1 MVSQPYLLALALG
14 TALTLPAFAQENADA
29 PEPIAPETL
38 TVKEAIDP
46 GPNIFSNAQSWDG
59 ASQIQVWSA
68 EDLTYK
74 GNMTA
79 GLMGQMLISPDGTT
93 AYGQSTYMTRITHGD
108 IEHVLEIY
116 DVATLS
122 ITSEIALPA
131 KAAMVAAYTPYL
143 AMSADGKLVYVQ
155 NATPATSVTV
165 VDVEAGEVIQEVPT
179 PGCFGIYP
187 TLQGYGFSTA
197 CGDGTFASFALG
209 ADGAEATRSV
219 SEVVFDP
226 DENPIFIPGKRIGEA
241 LAFITYNG
249 DLITLDDSGESVAL
263 LDTVSITDDV
273 EDAWAPG
280 GYDLFAYSP
289 TADIL
294 FVTMHSEP
302 YDGSH
307 KNASEEIW
315 AYDVSE
321 DTVLYRTHVEGVISL
336 SATDDEAPTLYAVNE
351 HEATLEIFSSDPE
364 AKYVLKH
371 EASTDS
377 RGWATLVSVA
387 P

>member
-1 MVSQPYLLALALG
+1 MVRQFYLLALALG
-14 TALTLPAFAQENADA
+14 TALTLPAFAQDTADT

-38 TVKEAIDP
+38 TVKDAIDP
-46 GPNIFSNAQSWDG
+46 GPNLFSNAQSWDG
-59 ASQIQVWSA
+59 ASQIHVWSA

-79 GLMGQMLISPDGTT
+79 GLMGQMLVTPDGAT
-93 AYGQSTYMTRITHGD
+93 AFGQSTYMTRITHGD

-143 AMSADGKLVYVQ
+143 AMSADGTLVYVQ

-165 VDVEAGEVIQEVPT
+165 VDVEAGEVVQEVPT

-187 TLQGYGFSTA
+187 TLEGYGFSTA
-197 CGDGTFASFALG
+197 CGDGTFASFDLG
-209 ADGAEATRSV
+209 DAGSEATRSV
-219 SEVVFDP
+219 SEAVFDP
-226 DENPIFIPGKRIGEA
+226 DDNPIFIPARRIGEA
-241 LAFITYNG
+241 LAFITYTG
-249 DLITLDDSGESVAL
+249 DLITLDDSGESITL
-263 LDTVSITDDV
+263 LDTVSITDGV

-294 FVTMHSEP
+294 FVSMHSEP

-336 SATDDEAPTLYAVNE
+336 SVTDEEAPMLYAVNE
-351 HEATLEIFSSDPE
+351 HEGTLEIFSSDPE

-371 EASTDS
+371 EASTGA
-377 RGWATLVSVA
+377 RGWATMVSVA

>member
-1 MVSQPYLLALALG
+1 MVRQPYLLALALG
-14 TALTLPAFAQENADA
+14 TALTIPAFAQDSADA

-38 TVKEAIDP
+38 TVKETIDP
-46 GPNIFSNAQSWDG
+46 GPNVISNAQSWDG
-59 ASQIQVWSA
+59 AGAFQVWSA

-74 GNMTA
+74 GNLTTGSMS
-79 GLMGQMLISPDGTT
+79 QMLISPDGAT
-93 AYGQSTYMTRITHGD
+93 AYGQSTYMKRITHGD

-122 ITSEIALPA
+122 ITSEIALPT

-143 AMSADGKLVYVQ
+143 AMNAAGTLVYVQ

-165 VDVEAGEVIQEVPT
+165 VDVAAGEVVQEVPT
-179 PGCFGIYP
+179 PGCFGVYP
-187 TLQGYGFSTA
+187 TLEGNGFSTA
-197 CGDGTFASFALG
+197 CGDGSFASFDLG
-209 ADGAEATRSV
+209 EDGSEMSRSS
-219 SEVVFDP
+219 SEPVFDP
-226 DENPIFIPGKRIGEA
+226 DENPIFIAGKRIGEA

-249 DLITLDDSGESVAL
+249 DLITLDDSGEAIAL
-263 LDTVSITDDV
+263 LDMVSITDGVD
-273 EDAWAPG
+273 EDWAPG

-294 FVTMHSEP
+294 FVAMHADP

-336 SATDDEAPTLYAVNE
+336 SATDEEAPKLYAVNE
-351 HEATLEIFSSDPE
+351 HEGTLEIFSSDPD
-364 AKYVLKH
+364 AKFVLKH
-371 EASTDS
+371 ETSTDS
-377 RGWATLVSVA
+377 RGWATVVSVA
-387 P
+387 Q